1 MRLMNRRTT
10 LVLSLLGAAVL
21 AQATETPQKSR
32 EQAPNMPAPQQTLPE
47 KVRPGEPGSTGTT
60 LPRGSQ
66 DDHRAPSNAGAHR
79 T

>member
-1 MRLMNRRTT
+1 MKLMNRRTT
-10 LVLSLLGAAVL
+10 LVLSLLGAALL

-47 KVRPGEPGSTGTT
+47 KVRPTEPGTTGTT
-60 LPRGSQ
+60 APRPGSEDQ
-66 DDHRAPSNAGAHR
+66 TAPSNAGAHR